1 MDLMSPI
8 GSSGSLAAN
17 ADTQPMTLLSIL
29 LSFLPIPQPPSAA
42 MAPTAAEYV
51 AKHEIPVSEVKLDSR
66 AARPQIV
73 GPDTPEAPFPIAL
86 DGPVQKGFGRG
97 SKDLGCPTA
106 NLPDESIT
114 PISSVAKTGVYYGYA
129 QVIPPAEHPEG
140 FSLEDLKV
148 LPMVMSLGWNPFY
161 KNEKLTAE
169 IHIIHEFGRDFYG
182 YEMRAIVLGYI
193 RPELDYI
200 SREALI
206 EDIEVDKCVALNC
219 LERLGYKLYAKDSHF
234 RLGASETKSNM

>member
-1 MDLMSPI
+1 MS
-8 GSSGSLAAN
+8 
-17 ADTQPMTLLSIL
+17 
-29 LSFLPIPQPPSAA
+29 
-42 MAPTAAEYV
+42 PTAAEYV
-51 AKHEIPVSEVKLDSR
+51 AKHEIPVSEIKLSR
-66 AARPQIV
+66 TARPQIV
-73 GPDTPEAPFPIAL
+73 GPDTPESPFPIVL
-86 DGPVQKGFGRG
+86 NGPVQKGFGRG

-140 FSLEDLKV
+140 FRLKDLKV

-169 IHIIHEFGRDFYG
+169 IHIIHEFESDFYG

-200 SREALI
+200 SRGKQPVVVVLEAFQSVPTEALI
-206 EDIEVDKCVALNC
+206 EDIEVDKRVALNC
-219 LERLGYKLYAKDSHF
+219 LERPGYNLYAKDSHF
-234 RLGASETKSNM
+234 RLEVLEPKSNV